1 MFNRFTPPSSPPP
14 RQLHQVIVDY
24 RADHPYSRATDEHLL
39 TILDEC
45 QQQATHEI
53 TVDGIRYGYTP
64 EQRDVL
70 HRARLQE
77 LFTLRARIDDSAET
91 QYRSD
96 MYERYADTQSYSKLD
111 DIKDAINRS
120 AVVANVI
127 DGVAA
132 HPFWAGVIGA
142 SIISAIK
149 GKN

>member
-1 MFNRFTPPSSPPP
+1 MFNQFTPTSPT

-24 RADHPYSRATDEHLL
+24 RAEHPYSRATDEHLL

-45 QQQATHEI
+45 QRQATHETTI
-53 TVDGIRYGYTP
+53 DGIRYGYTP
-64 EQRDVL
+64 AQRETL
-70 HRARLQE
+70 HQARLEE

-96 MYERYADTQSYSKLD
+96 MYERYADSESYSKLD

-120 AVVANVI
+120 AIVANVI
-127 DGVAA
+127 DGAVA

-142 SIISAIK
+142 SIFSAIK